1 MKKFQLDEAQGL
13 LLLIDALL
21 TRGQAAYLEAARLE
35 QKAADLRVR
44 IFHSGGLT
52 VNVEAA
58 FRDRADLKARNADI
72 ADCLGELEAIGV
84 QVKDISSGIV
94 DFPYDLAGETVLL
107 CWKQGEAS
115 IRHWHGLDEDFA
127 SRRKLDA
134 RFRRDGSNQS
144 RRGESKRDERLH

>member
-44 IFHSGGLT
+44 IFHSGGLA
-52 VNVEAA
+52 VNLEAA
-58 FRDRADLKARNADI
+58 FRDRSDLKARNADI

-84 QVKDISSGIV
+84 QVKDMADGIV

-107 CWKQGEAS
+107 CWKQGESS
-115 IRHWHGLDEDFA
+115 IRHWHTMDEEFA
-127 SRRKLDA
+127 LRRKLDV
-134 RFRRDGSNQS
+134 RFRKDGSDS
-144 RRGESKRDERLH
+144 PRRRESNKGEMLN